1 MCDTESYKFYIEG
14 DRNIAADQ
22 RNLGLVLSV
31 DGFTPMC
38 THASRLFSEPTS

>member
-14 DRNIAADQ
+14 DQNIAADQ
-22 RNLGLVLSV
+22 RNVGLVLSV

-38 THASRLFSEPTS
+38 THTTRPFSGPIS